1 MTITFTIPTTV
12 PANNQHDAVF
22 RAAGLCNHGLETASN
37 VRDRRSPVP
46 SRVRAVFVTK
56 NQAFEIPLS
65 EVLVPRCNILVTI
78 FQGIDAGASVLGNT
92 NE

>member
-1 MTITFTIPTTV
+1 MTTTLTIPTTM
-12 PANNQHDAVF
+12 PTNHEHEAVF
-22 RAAGLCNHGLETASN
+22 CATGLCNHRLETVSN
-37 VRDRRSPVP
+37 VLDRCGPVP
-46 SRVRAVFVTK
+46 PWVWAVFITK